1 MDKETQNYINE
12 VAEKAADTAVQN
24 AVAKMREFHLD
35 DMKVLGERMDI
46 GFESVNRRIDGV
58 EASLGG
64 RLDRVEERLDRIDT
78 RLDGIDKRLDGIDT
92 RLDKVENAL
101 SALLKEFKEHRDKVD
116 SLETQVREL
125 TSRVTVLE
133 KELASVR

>member
-78 RLDGIDKRLDGIDT
+78 RLDGIDT